1 MSAIILDTLEYANKL
16 KAAGFTEQ
24 QAEVQARALAEIVE
38 KQLVTKAEV
47 AEHENNLRRDIEA
60 LRVELKHDIAELRK
74 DMEIMRA
81 ELKRD
86 IKDVEAKLAETKVD
100 IIRWTIGAGIF
111 QTALIAALLLK
122 LVH

>member
-60 LRVELKHDIAELRK
+60 SRVELKHDIAELRK
-74 DMEIMRA
+74 DMEIMA
-81 ELKRD
+81 LWY
-86 IKDVEAKLAETKVD
+86 LA
-100 IIRWTIGAGIF
+100 G
-111 QTALIAALLLK
+111 
-122 LVH
+122 